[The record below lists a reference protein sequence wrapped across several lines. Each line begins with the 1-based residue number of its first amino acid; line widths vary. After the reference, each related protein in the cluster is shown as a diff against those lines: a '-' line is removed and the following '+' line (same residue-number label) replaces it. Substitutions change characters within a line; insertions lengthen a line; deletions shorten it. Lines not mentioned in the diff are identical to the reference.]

1 LTPVDT
7 CSPVGS
13 ESECWTIY
21 FDLIASKASKGIIK
35 LGMEFEQENYGDE
48 STLVAPSDG
57 TIFADFFNMRATS
70 WHLIVRATPVHP
82 LLATDT
88 C

>member
-1 LTPVDT
+1 LT
-7 CSPVGS
+7 
-13 ESECWTIY
+13 
-21 FDLIASKASKGIIK
+21 ASKASKDISK

-57 TIFADFFNMRATS
+57 TIFADFFEYACDF
-70 WHLIVRATPVHP
+70 
-82 LLATDT
+82 LALDGTGAADT